1 MDASRPLK
9 VSPAWGEKKLR
20 SHKTGLGG
28 PSDKGHLSALL
39 PVLMGQR
46 EGWASGLLP
55 AAREGSGDPSFGC
68 DLCTRP
74 GLVRGLP
81 SPRGRCSRQEVS
93 GRPLPPGSGTASRPL
108 AEVTEGLRPP
118 RISWSQTFRLSPHK
132 PDPRLRSGP
141 KGTGPPGHRLPCV
154 TRSLTPLRAGG
165 RGPLWP
171 AAFALRRRGGPCSPP
186 LASPAARPPLA
197 RAISQLRLASSAP
210 AGDTH
215 CLLLSYVLWPLPPEP
230 VAPERL

>member
-9 VSPAWGEKKLR
+9 VSPAWGKKKLR

-81 SPRGRCSRQEVS
+81 SPRGRCSRQAVS

-108 AEVTEGLRPP
+108 AEVTEGLRLP
-118 RISWSQTFRLSPHK
+118 RISWSQTFQLSPHK
-132 PDPRLRSGP
+132 ARPAFTIRSKRHRSSWTQAPLCDPLPDPFAGRGAGSP
-141 KGTGPPGHRLPCV
+141 V
-154 TRSLTPLRAGG
+154 ASSVLTAPA
-165 RGPLWP
+165 RGPLL
-171 AAFALRRRGGPCSPP
+171 AAPREPGSA
-186 LASPAARPPLA
+186 
-197 RAISQLRLASSAP
+197 ASSSPRHLPAP
-210 AGDTH
+210 
-215 CLLLSYVLWPLPPEP
+215 SRVLRPG
-230 VAPERL
+230 R

>member
-165 RGPLWP
+165 AGSPVASSVLTAPARGPLL
-171 AAFALRRRGGPCSPP
+171 AAPREPGSA
-186 LASPAARPPLA
+186 
-197 RAISQLRLASSAP
+197 ASSSPRHLPAP
-210 AGDTH
+210 
-215 CLLLSYVLWPLPPEP
+215 SRVLRPG
-230 VAPERL
+230 R